1 MRLLY
6 RVVKTPVWEHI
17 EKDKF
22 EYPKFEEKKTVL
34 PSEFEAGIE
43 SEVEPD
49 EQEDEELAVIN
60 ESLIQAERILEAAR
74 QEAEN
79 IKDEAYQKGLEE
91 GRQTGYEEGLKRG
104 TQEGLE
110 VYGKKTQE
118 LEQEIKISIDKVQK
132 EKERAL
138 ETYMDDLKDI
148 AMAVGEKIVK
158 TSLRS
163 DSRVVEKMII
173 AATDKLRKSA
183 WAKIYVGTMQQE
195 SGTNIKADAEFLKE
209 LEHLS
214 DNVKIIV
221 MEGAESGTCI
231 VERPDEIIDVSVGT
245 QLENIREIMNN
256 ARL

>member
-6 RVVKTPVWEHI
+6 RVVKTPADIRRVQGA
-17 EKDKF
+17 F
-22 EYPKFEEKKTVL
+22 EYPKL
-34 PSEFEAGIE
+34 
-43 SEVEPD
+43 
-49 EQEDEELAVIN
+49 EDPERPAQAQKGSTEDGREMSVIG
-60 ESLIQAERILEAAR
+60 ESLVQAEKILNAAR
-74 QEAEN
+74 QEAEV
-79 IKDEAYQKGLEE
+79 IKEKAYEKGFAE
-91 GRQTGYEEGLKRG
+91 GRQAGYDDGFQSGTEQGLDVYTKKAEELA
-104 TQEGLE
+104 QEMKSCIE
-110 VYGKKTQE
+110 DVQIEK
-118 LEQEIKISIDKVQK
+118 DK
-132 EKERAL
+132 AL
-138 ETYMDDLKDI
+138 DAYMDDLKEI

-183 WAKIYVGTMQQE
+183 WAKIYVGTME
-195 SGTNIKADAEFLKE
+195 EAGTNIKADAGFLKE

-221 MEGAESGTCI
+221 MEGAEPGTCI